1 MLQRPGRAATGRL
14 PAEHQC
20 HPQAPT
26 VKITPDEGASKVS
39 PEKKVVVA
47 AAGARSTTSPS
58 KPTASSSKASSTPT
72 RPAGSPGPR

>member
-1 MLQRPGRAATGRL
+1 MLRRPCRATTGSLRGD
-14 PAEHQC
+14 HHR

-58 KPTASSSKASSTPT
+58 RPTASSSKASTTPT
-72 RPAGSPGPR
+72 RPAGCPGPR